1 MTFDRKSFEE
11 EMESFKEIPTLM
23 NEELQASELID
34 GVHVTEDRQASLDDD
49 PGT

>member
-11 EMESFKEIPTLM
+11 EMELFKEIPTLM
-23 NEELQASELID
+23 NEEWTASELID
-34 GVHVTEDRQASLDDD
+34 GVHVTEDRQVPLPDP